1 MKLSLRGHDQ
11 ELQEIENRIALERLA
26 LDDAVTGCT
35 NSLRETVSSPKT
47 LLALAGIGF
56 MVGKMMFG
64 KKAAPQQ
71 VVLPQKTGV
80 LGILTGLAGTAV
92 SLMQPGLGGSIARWA
107 AQRAFGSKPAAVGRT
122 SVRHP
127 VTPSTAVPPASRVT
141 RRTEVVS

>member
-1 MKLSLRGHDQ
+1 MKLSLSAHDQ

-26 LDDAVTGCT
+26 LDDAVKGCT
-35 NSLRETVSSPKT
+35 NTLRETVSSPKT

-56 MVGKMMFG
+56 MIGKMMFG
-64 KKAAPQQ
+64 KKAPAQQ
-71 VVLPQKTGV
+71 VVLPQKTGA

-107 AQRAFGSKPAAVGRT
+107 AQKAFGSKPAAAGPTR
-122 SVRHP
+122 VRHP
-127 VTPSTAVPPASRVT
+127 VTPTTAVPPTSTVA